1 MKTKQFLLSI
11 LLIGLI
17 LAAGCVGKNN
27 TTVAPEKNAET
38 QTTPTGE
45 SVAVDT
51 SSIDAGITDADAEQ
65 AELAGDIDESAL
77 DLGI

>member
-1 MKTKQFLLSI
+1 MKTKQFLLSV

-17 LAAGCVGKNN
+17 LAAGCVGKSN
-27 TTVAPEKNAET
+27 TVVAPEKNAET

-51 SSIDAGITDADAEQ
+51 SSIDIGINDADAEQ
-65 AELAGDIDESAL
+65 AELRGDVNESAL